1 MLFLAALRTASGG
14 PLVTIEV
21 NGVRIRG
28 RTISRGETE
37 GEAIVSKRNFSF
49 LGDVDPETGIVVA
62 EDSDI
67 RGESIAGK
75 IFVFPSGRGSTV
87 GSYVILR
94 MAKKGVAPAG
104 IINVESE
111 PIIAVGAILAGIPVI
126 DKLEKNPLEM
136 IRTGDIICIKAE
148 KEGLVKVKRRRSGES
163 KR

>member
-1 MLFLAALRTASGG
+1 
-14 PLVTIEV
+14 VTIEV
-21 NGVRIRG
+21 NGVRRIRG
-28 RTISRGETE
+28 RAISKGVAE
-37 GEAIVSKRNFSF
+37 GEAIVSMRNFSF

-94 MAKKGVAPAG
+94 MARKGVAPAG

-111 PIIAVGAILAGIPVI
+111 PVIAVGAILAGIPVV
-126 DKLEKNPLEM
+126 DKLEENPLE
-136 IRTGDIICIKAE
+136 IIKTGDIVGIKAE
-148 KEGLVKVKRRRSGES
+148 KGGLVEVKRCRIEES
-163 KR
+163 ER

>member
-1 MLFLAALRTASGG
+1 MTDEINWLK
-14 PLVTIEV
+14 
-21 NGVRIRG
+21 IRG
-28 RTISRGETE
+28 RTISRGEAE
-37 GEAIVSKRNFSF
+37 GEAIVSRRNFSF

-111 PIIAVGAILAGIPVI
+111 PIIAVGAILAGIPVV
-126 DKLEKNPLEM
+126 DKLEKNPLEV
-136 IRTGDIICIKAE
+136 IKTGDIVTIRAG
-148 KEGLVKVKRRRSGES
+148 KEGLVEVEKIEKGKR
-163 KR
+163 

>member
-1 MLFLAALRTASGG
+1 M
-14 PLVTIEV
+14 TIEP
-21 NGVRIRG
+21 VRIRG
-28 RTISRGETE
+28 RTISRGVAE
-37 GEAIVSKRNFSF
+37 GEAVVSMRNFSF
-49 LGDVDPETGIVVA
+49 LGDVNPETGIVVA

-111 PIIAVGAILAGIPVI
+111 PIIAVGAILARIPVV
-126 DKLEKNPLEM
+126 DRLEKNPLET
-136 IRTGDIICIKAE
+136 IKTGDSVIIRAGR
-148 KEGLVKVKRRRSGES
+148 EGLVEVRKDKMERNER
-163 KR
+163 